1 MLTRFFKEALHVHCH
16 NIHLVVQATF
26 ANIYVLT
33 SLAMMHSFLTDIS
46 HRCHLKLTLTIADCV
61 QTDSIN
67 IDVIIDC
74 GRKTENEQYNS
85 RRRKSHPHSCEVNY
99 DEEHKHG
106 IAYSTGYI

>member
-26 ANIYVLT
+26 ANIYVVT

-46 HRCHLKLTLTIADCV
+46 HRCHLKLTLTIADCWK
-61 QTDSIN
+61 TDSIN

-74 GRKTENEQYNS
+74 GRKTENE
-85 RRRKSHPHSCEVNY
+85 
-99 DEEHKHG
+99 
-106 IAYSTGYI
+106 